1 MNIDQQIKQELEQEA
16 KQLDVILAHE
26 PGIFKMLGRAYQG
39 ALGGWMILVTIL
51 SLVVFM
57 VFAWAGYEFFIT
69 EGVLIEYKLYWGFVM
84 LLAVLMLIAMKMWIF
99 MEMNRQSTNRE
110 IKRLELMVE
119 RLVTQLEK

>member
-1 MNIDQQIKQELEQEA
+1 MNINQQLKQEQQ
-16 KQLDVILAHE
+16 QLDVILAHE
-26 PGIFKMLGRAYQG
+26 PGIFKMLGQAYQG

-57 VFAWAGYEFFIT
+57 VFVWAGYEFFIT
-69 EGVLIEYKLYWGFVM
+69 KGVLMEYKIYWGFVM
-84 LLAVLMLIAMKMWIF
+84 LLAVLMLMAMKMWIF

>member
-1 MNIDQQIKQELEQEA
+1 
-16 KQLDVILAHE
+16 
-26 PGIFKMLGRAYQG
+26 
-39 ALGGWMILVTIL
+39 MILVTIL